1 MTVEYDDE
9 KKLMTEL
16 DNTRRA
22 KDRRGQR
29 HRLAS
34 VLWVVLLLI
43 GCNADVQSQEVP
55 PPQEVPPQRPASFD
69 TAAVQQNVTL
79 SRQNAITRAVSAV
92 SPAVVNVNVVEVQRV
107 RDPMASF
114 YDDPFFRQFFR
125 RPQVRE
131 REVESVGSGFIISPD
146 GYVVTNDHVA
156 GSATKIDVYM
166 PDGRTMPAEL
176 VGTDAATDLAL
187 LKVAPEE
194 GLPYLAFDTTSMPIV
209 GEWVI
214 ALGNPFGLFEA
225 AEPSVTVG
233 VVSATNRN
241 LQSGRR
247 GRLYRDM
254 IQTDAAINRGN
265 SGGPLVSATGEVIG
279 VNTAIYSES
288 GGSIGIG
295 FAVPAQKAFRI
306 IEELRENGSVDR
318 SYYTGLYLTTI
329 TERIAGI
336 LELERSM
343 GVLVRDIDPNSPAD
357 EAGLQ
362 PYDVIVSIDGETIN
376 TREDYVARIYD
387 YRPGDGVSVEIVREG
402 RRTALDL
409 RIGRQ

>member
-1 MTVEYDDE
+1 
-9 KKLMTEL
+9 
-16 DNTRRA
+16 
-22 KDRRGQR
+22 
-29 HRLAS
+29 
-34 VLWVVLLLI
+34 
-43 GCNADVQSQEVP
+43 
-55 PPQEVPPQRPASFD
+55 
-69 TAAVQQNVTL
+69 
-79 SRQNAITRAVSAV
+79 
-92 SPAVVNVNVVEVQRV
+92 
-107 RDPMASF
+107 
-114 YDDPFFRQFFR
+114 
-125 RPQVRE
+125 
-131 REVESVGSGFIISPD
+131 
-146 GYVVTNDHVA
+146 
-156 GSATKIDVYM
+156 
-166 PDGRTMPAEL
+166 MPAEL

-194 GLPYLAFDTTSMPIV
+194 GLPYLAFDTTSTPIV

-387 YRPGDGVSVEIVREG
+387 YRPGDVVSVEIVREG